1 MSAILT
7 SVLAI
12 IGQLAGQTGNAA
24 LVEKIIEALIA
35 IIPVV
40 VKEYQDLAPII
51 QNIITA
57 LKSDPS
63 TTAEQLAQ
71 LQQLEI
77 QWDAEF
83 EAAAAAAQAEDAAD
97 GASAS

>member
-12 IGQLAGQTGNAA
+12 IAQLVPGSTSAA

-40 VKEYQDLAPII
+40 VKEYQDLVPIVK
-51 QNIITA
+51 NIITA
-57 LKSDPS
+57 LKDDPS
-63 TTAEQLAQ
+63 TTAAQLDQ
-71 LQQLEI
+71 LQQLEV

-83 EAAAAAAQAEDAAD
+83 EAAAAAAQAEDA
-97 GASAS
+97 G

>member
-7 SVLAI
+7 SILAI
-12 IGQLAGQTGNAA
+12 IGQLAGQSGNAV
-24 LVEKIIEALIA
+24 LIEKIIEALIA

-40 VKEYQDLAPII
+40 VKEYHDLAPII

-63 TTAEQLAQ
+63 TTAAQLEQ
-71 LQQLEI
+71 LQQLEV

-83 EAAAAAAQAEDAAD
+83 EAAAAAAQAEDAT
-97 GASAS
+97 